1 MVKDLTT
8 IVSSKTQTVEI
19 HRAHPTTIIG
29 ERINTTGRKKLL
41 AELKAGN
48 LDMVRADAIAQV
60 EAGAKII
67 DVNAGVPGADE
78 SALITEMVAA
88 IQEVTDMPLCF
99 DTADEKALE
108 TALSIYDGKALI
120 NSVNGE
126 EEHLAWVLPLVKEY
140 DASVIAL
147 CMDDAGI
154 PPTPEDRLKVAEK
167 IIDRAAN
174 LGISADRLVVDPLA
188 LTMGADHR
196 AGLIALDTIKMVVK
210 EFGTNIT
217 IGASNISFGMP
228 DRPSINAIFLSM
240 AIQAGLTCPIT
251 NPLEEDV
258 LVAIQAADLVMG
270 RDEFGMNWI
279 KSFRARTKDS

>member
-29 ERINTTGRKKLL
+29 ERINPTGRKKLL